1 MFRDLE
7 AWAGATGAL
16 DGGDIV
22 AVDQQPY
29 NGEATVRALPGLGI
43 GSWTFANLRVN
54 RSRELRDG
62 CDDLLMVIATSGD
75 RLVSHRGREQ
85 TLGADD
91 AVLMTTAE
99 TATKTYP
106 SLSRLISLRVPRK
119 DSEIGWPAAFQGAT
133 FPRVDRSILGDVR
146 SNRGDEHVETR
157 RQQGHR
163 WSLVH

>member
-1 MFRDLE
+1 MRQ
-7 AWAGATGAL
+7 ARWT
-16 DGGDIV
+16 
-22 AVDQQPY
+22 
-29 NGEATVRALPGLGI
+29 EATSSPLINSLTMARRQCVRCLGLASDPGRSPTC
-43 GSWTFANLRVN
+43 GSTD
-54 RSRELRDG
+54 RSELRDG